1 MRKLVLLAASAVLAL
16 ASAARAE
23 EQTVE
28 VQIVDAMNKLWGVHP
43 GFRAN
48 HAKGVV
54 VEGSFKASP
63 EAAALSKAALFEGK
77 AIPVTV
83 RFSNSTG
90 MPNVPDGSEVAI
102 PQGMSIKFHLPD
114 GSDTDMVLNALKFF
128 PVSTG
133 ADFRDLLLAVAASP
147 ADAAK
152 PTKFDQFVASHPTV
166 PAAFASAST
175 PASFA
180 EQEYFGLDAFV
191 FVDAAGKRQA
201 VRYQMLPER
210 TVHLPAAEA
219 AKMPPNFLMDE
230 LPERLNHGPVT
241 FHLKAQLAAVGD
253 PTAGPTKPW
262 PEDLNWTPS
271 AGPLDRRS

>member
-90 MPNVPDGSEVAI
+90 MPNVPDGSEAAI

-152 PTKFDQFVASHPTV
+152 PTKFDQFVAEPPH
-166 PAAFASAST
+166 
-175 PASFA
+175 
-180 EQEYFGLDAFV
+180 G
-191 FVDAAGKRQA
+191 AGRLRQRVHA
-201 VRYQMLPER
+201 GQLRRARVLRHRCLRVR
-210 TVHLPAAEA
+210 
-219 AKMPPNFLMDE
+219 
-230 LPERLNHGPVT
+230 
-241 FHLKAQLAAVGD
+241 
-253 PTAGPTKPW
+253 
-262 PEDLNWTPS
+262 
-271 AGPLDRRS
+271 RRGR